1 MLICLDI
8 IKEAQINF
16 YIFLCFNFFVQC
28 VLFVTD
34 TDLKTYFLCTKL
46 PIQNKNK
53 LIFIKMKRF
62 HCFKKNYYF
71 LNNLQNHA
79 YN

>member
-16 YIFLCFNFFVQC
+16 YIFLCFNFFFQC

-34 TDLKTYFLCTKL
+34 TELKTYVLCTKL
-46 PIQNKNK
+46 PIQNES
-53 LIFIKMKRF
+53 
-62 HCFKKNYYF
+62 
-71 LNNLQNHA
+71 
-79 YN
+79 